1 MIVLLVLIEKKR
13 FMDFV
18 SDVSGRIKAERENR
32 KEAGAARGAAPA
44 GYYGLS
50 VRVT

>member
-1 MIVLLVLIEKKR
+1 
-13 FMDFV
+13 MDFV
-18 SDVSGRIKAERENR
+18 SEASRRITSGRIKVSGRTE

>member
-1 MIVLLVLIEKKR
+1 MIEKKR

-18 SDVSGRIKAERENR
+18 SEASRRIKAERENR

-50 VRVT
+50 VWVT